1 MFSYIVDRHIVN
13 HYENSLPNAVLFLIV
28 GGVYCGITEYR
39 ETRSIFKSI
48 NASISGAISSS
59 MAAILFGQPMFI
71 VFVGFSLSFIAKRL
85 L

>member
-1 MFSYIVDRHIVN
+1 
-13 HYENSLPNAVLFLIV
+13 
-28 GGVYCGITEYR
+28 
-39 ETRSIFKSI
+39 
-48 NASISGAISSS
+48 